1 MMVIWQM
8 LSELGNV
15 ILCKNLEAWS
25 KTFMPCLIRKDFVVE
40 KKTAG
45 TC

>member
-1 MMVIWQM
+1 MVVIWQM

-15 ILCKNLEAWS
+15 ILYKNLEAWS
-25 KTFMPCLIRKDFVVE
+25 KTFMLCLIRKDFVVM